1 MKKEYVNPQS
11 RIELAK
17 TPDLMVD
24 EFLGIAAASNGGSVY
39 APEAAQGA

>member
-1 MKKEYVNPQS
+1 MKKLYVIPQS

-24 EFLGIAAASNGGSVY
+24 DFLGIASASNGGSVY
-39 APEAAQGA
+39 CPPASEGA

>member
-1 MKKEYVNPQS
+1 MKKVYVIPQS

-24 EFLGIAAASNGGSVY
+24 DFLGIASASNGGSVY

>member
-11 RIELAK
+11 RIELAQ

-24 EFLGIAAASNGGSVY
+24 EFLGIATLSTGGDAYCPPAVS
-39 APEAAQGA
+39 GN